1 METTEK
7 KKKEYQQAVK
17 VLSPNSHIIKN
28 CIWAFFSGGT
38 ICLIGHI
45 LRRIFE
51 ALNYSEDKTALLVD
65 LILIASSALLTGLG
79 LYSKM
84 GKKCGAG
91 TVVPITGFANSMVS
105 PSIEY
110 KTQGFI
116 LGLGAKMFTVAGPVL
131 VYGITTSVIVGIIH
145 YFIMG

>member
-1 METTEK
+1 
-7 KKKEYQQAVK
+7 
-17 VLSPNSHIIKN
+17 
-28 CIWAFFSGGT
+28 
-38 ICLIGHI
+38 
-45 LRRIFE
+45 
-51 ALNYSEDKTALLVD
+51 
-65 LILIASSALLTGLG
+65 
-79 LYSKM
+79 M